1 MKVLAITNLFGY
13 PWDPSRGVFN
23 QQQFERLAQR
33 VDLSVL
39 VAVPW
44 TEAIRR
50 PAAYWSARRD
60 GRQRWPYVDYFVFW
74 YVPGFARGLH
84 ALFFVLSLVPLV
96 LAVLWMRRSSRRTGK
111 NLTASAPPAGSGR
124 RR

>member
-50 PAAYWSARRD
+50 PAAYWSARHD
-60 GRQRWPYVDYFVFW
+60 GATPSCQTSRC
-74 YVPGFARGLH
+74 ARGDSPSD
-84 ALFFVLSLVPLV
+84 A
-96 LAVLWMRRSSRRTGK
+96 A
-111 NLTASAPPAGSGR
+111 
-124 RR
+124 